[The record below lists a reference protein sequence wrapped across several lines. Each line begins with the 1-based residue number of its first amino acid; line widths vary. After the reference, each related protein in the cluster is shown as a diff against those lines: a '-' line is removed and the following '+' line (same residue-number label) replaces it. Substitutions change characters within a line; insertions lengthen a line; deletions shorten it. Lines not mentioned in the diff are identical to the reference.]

1 LIKKKWRGV
10 FESELNL
17 GNKLH
22 GCWAMNVI
30 PQWRQNSIG
39 IYLFSVIIRTINSRK
54 PAGKHTPQE
63 TVQKGLKRS
72 ILQQTV

>member
-1 LIKKKWRGV
+1 
-10 FESELNL
+10 
-17 GNKLH
+17 
-22 GCWAMNVI
+22 MNVI

-54 PAGKHTPQE
+54 AAGKYTPQE

>member
-1 LIKKKWRGV
+1 MDGGV
-10 FESELNL
+10 VY
-17 GNKLH
+17 H
-22 GCWAMNVI
+22 PR

-39 IYLFSVIIRTINSRK
+39 VYLFSVIIRTINARK
-54 PAGKHTPQE
+54 AAGKYTPQE

>member
-1 LIKKKWRGV
+1 MEALFTAHDPNGV
-10 FESELNL
+10 KTPLEFICL
-17 GNKLH
+17 
-22 GCWAMNVI
+22 
-30 PQWRQNSIG
+30 
-39 IYLFSVIIRTINSRK
+39 SVIIRTINSRK